1 MKGDIILLQ
10 YTVNVTYQ
18 GKCYQTNVIVDKPTN
33 EEEILRV
40 AIEQVRKQWM
50 N

>member
-1 MKGDIILLQ
+1 MLQ
-10 YTVNVTYQ
+10 YTVDVVYQ
-18 GKCYQTNVIVDKPTN
+18 GKKYQTNVIVDRETS

-40 AIEQVRKQWM
+40 AIEQVRKQWI